1 MALPD
6 EDTQVRVASE
16 AAEIFVTHY
25 YQAVNKQS
33 ALLPFYINS
42 SSRYPI
48 PADISINGA
57 VLSAPTD
64 YSKLLEAQG
73 QGALYELESFDAHV
87 VNPSFGMG
95 APENVYE
102 GAKVEKNGGRMSILV
117 NVMGKVQYGK
127 GREAPQKMF
136 HETFVLV
143 PNWEAMVKNPPKGGW
158 PRDVGQTSTTET
170 ALAAAAR
177 IFSTTG
183 AMSKTQA
190 ASQQAIKTKGVLNE
204 DSTKANVSRKPRV
217 KGA

>member
-6 EDTQVRVASE
+6 EDTQVRVAT
-16 AAEIFVTHY
+16 AEIFVTHY

-73 QGALYELESFDAHV
+73 QGAVYELESFDAHV

-143 PNWEAMVKNPPKGGW
+143 PNWEAMVKNPPKGVKRW
-158 PRDVGQTSTTET
+158 LIMSQNFR
-170 ALAAAAR
+170 AL
-177 IFSTTG
+177 IFSTTGAAG

>member
-57 VLSAPTD
+57 VLSAPDD

-73 QGALYELESFDAHV
+73 QGALYELESFDSH
-87 VNPSFGMG
+87 
-95 APENVYE
+95 NVYD

-143 PNWEAMVKNPPKGGW
+143 PNWEAMVKNPPKGVKRW
-158 PRDVGQTSTTET
+158 LIMSQNFR
-170 ALAAAAR
+170 AL

-183 AMSKTQA
+183 AAGVTKTQA
-190 ASQQAIKTKGVLNE
+190 ASQKAIKTKGVLNE

-217 KGA
+217 KGL